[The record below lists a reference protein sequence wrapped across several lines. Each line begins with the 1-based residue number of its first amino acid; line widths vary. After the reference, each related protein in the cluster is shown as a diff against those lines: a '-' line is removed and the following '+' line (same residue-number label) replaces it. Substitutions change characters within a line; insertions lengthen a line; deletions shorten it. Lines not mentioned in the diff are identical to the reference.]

1 MITYPSITKF
11 QQFVELKDFRAPT
24 KKEYVRY
31 VRKCAEHFGCD
42 PLTLSEDQLRAYFLF
57 LRQDKKYSRSPMK
70 AAKFSLRSFFV
81 ECHGR
86 ASWTVFS
93 EVRIAEPL
101 VLPVVLSRQEV
112 AAVLGA
118 VRAPRLRV
126 CLELIYHC
134 GLRVGEAVAVQLRD
148 LHESRSPQPRLH
160 VRQGKGGHDRFVPL
174 SPRMVERLRQWWRQ
188 HQHPV
193 WLFPGP
199 GTGWRERGYTA
210 LEAATQAPT
219 PLSVSAVQNTFRL
232 ARVQSAINPAATP
245 HTLRHSYATHLLE
258 EGVSLRQ
265 ISQYLGHGSLD
276 TTVIYTHL
284 TSISEARTRA
294 ALETLHRAVT
304 PPVTDHRVH

>member
-1 MITYPSITKF
+1 MHTTYPSITKF
-11 QQFVELKDFRAPT
+11 QQFVELKDFRPPT

-31 VRKCAEHFGCD
+31 VRKLAEHFGCD

-57 LRQDKKYSRSPMK
+57 LRQDKHYTRSPMK
-70 AAKFSLRSFFV
+70 AAKFSLRSFFLD
-81 ECHGR
+81 CHRR
-86 ASWTVFS
+86 AGWTVFN

-101 VLPVVLSRQEV
+101 VLPVVLSRAEV

-118 VRAPRLRV
+118 VREPRIGV

-134 GLRVGEAVAVQLRD
+134 GLRVGEAVRVEVRD

-160 VRQGKGGHDRFVPL
+160 VRQGKGGGDRFVPI

-188 HQHPV
+188 HQHPT

-199 GTGWRERGYTA
+199 GIGWRERGYTA
-210 LEAATQAPT
+210 TAAAAKATT
-219 PLSVSAVQNTFRL
+219 HLSVSAVQNTFRL
-232 ARVQSAINPAATP
+232 ARAQSGLNAAATP

-258 EGVSLRQ
+258 EGVSLLQ
-265 ISQYLGHGSLD
+265 ISRYLGHASLD

-284 TSISEARTRA
+284 TRVSEARARA
-294 ALETLHRAVT
+294 ALETLHRPLHA
-304 PPVTDHRVH
+304 R